1 MSNLR
6 LELTR
11 QWSSSAGRSF
21 GAVAALCAVVAS
33 ILTAGMAIGV
43 DNDTAA
49 PAAGAVGVALVIFTL
64 AAWRAAQTTTDAS
77 KLTLA
82 TTVTTVRSGAIVA
95 LAAFVVVSRPG
106 GLAAWVPV
114 ALFAV
119 GTGLDWLDG
128 TIARVR
134 DATTEFG
141 ARLDAEA
148 DGLALLIGPLVAI
161 QHGTAPVFLL
171 AVGLARYAFVGGIW
185 LRRQRGQPVRS
196 LPPRRSRRFLGAFA
210 MISVAVL
217 LTPLVASTLGEPIA
231 VVLTMP
237 FLLGFGRDWLLV
249 TGRR

>member
-1 MSNLR
+1 MSDLR

-11 QWSSSAGRSF
+11 PWSSSAGRSF

-33 ILTAGMAIGV
+33 ILTAGVAIGV
-43 DNDTAA
+43 DNDTAT

-64 AAWRAAQTTTDAS
+64 SAWRAAQTTTDAS

-82 TTVTTVRSGAIVA
+82 TAVTTVRSGAIVA

-128 TIARVR
+128 TLARVR

-185 LRRQRGQPVRS
+185 LRRQRC